1 MGKRGQCGIRSW
13 RAVDTGGP
21 RGRCQALL
29 AAEAVFALE
38 PSGLS
43 AAPRLAAALRRE
55 RARMHGGDYDFT
67 RHWVLSRALALLAAR
82 RPRRPTSETTKAP
95 PGEG

>member
-1 MGKRGQCGIRSW
+1 MQWMRRTA
-13 RAVDTGGP
+13 RAVPG
-21 RGRCQALL
+21 AL
-29 AAEAVFALE
+29 AAEAVFALQ

-67 RHWVLSRALALLAAR
+67 RHWVLSRALALLARGAGS
-82 RPRRPTSETTKAP
+82 PADPKTTKAP
-95 PGEG
+95 PGDG

>member
-13 RAVDTGGP
+13 RAVDAGGP
-21 RGRCQALL
+21 RGRCQVLL
-29 AAEAVFALE
+29 AAEAVFASE
-38 PSGLS
+38 PSGLA

-82 RPRRPTSETTKAP
+82 RPRLETTKAP
-95 PGEG
+95 PGDG

>member
-13 RAVDTGGP
+13 RAVDAGGP

-29 AAEAVFALE
+29 AAEAVFASE
-38 PSGLS
+38 PSVLS

-55 RARMHGGDYDFT
+55 RVRMHGGDYDFT
-67 RHWVLSRALALLAAR
+67 RHWVLSRAIALLAAGR
-82 RPRRPTSETTKAP
+82 VRLETTKAP
-95 PGEG
+95 PGKG